1 MEHEQS
7 LQLGFTDGFE
17 QCIQTSAVLVINT
30 ISKEFITM
38 KTHQPLKS
46 CLVRRLAAASL
57 LAGLATGAMAQATAP
72 STPVATP
79 PTTTHAVTA
88 HAAHAAQ
95 VPQLTIRDVYDRME
109 AAGYRDLREIEWSD
123 GRYEVKARNAQ
134 GARVKLEVDGNTGA
148 VLRSRIKH

>member
-7 LQLGFTDGFE
+7 LQLGFTEGFE

-72 STPVATP
+72 STPQATP

-88 HAAHAAQ
+88 HAAQA
-95 VPQLTIRDVYDRME
+95 PQLTIRDVYDRME
-109 AAGYRDLREIEWSD
+109 AAGYRDLREVEWSD